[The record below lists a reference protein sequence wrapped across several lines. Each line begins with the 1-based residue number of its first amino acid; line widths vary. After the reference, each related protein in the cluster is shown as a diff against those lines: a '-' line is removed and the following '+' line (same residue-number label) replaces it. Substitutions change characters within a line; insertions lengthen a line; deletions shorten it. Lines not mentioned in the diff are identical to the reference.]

1 MSIKDYI
8 LRVFRRSDSVIH
20 LPYSGGYPLQIT
32 ERLPFSETV
41 FLNICDILTDL
52 CAGVNW
58 VRKAGDVT
66 LFAEFKGLF
75 DNFGKYILNEIYRR
89 GFVVVAYKEG
99 FGLRILRSSEY
110 VANTLPSGNM
120 QVIPTDRDLRC
131 YVMQSATLMLTGKS
145 DKEILHP
152 YLQLLD
158 NVLNGTN
165 TISQRMGAVV
175 FMSPQQVS
183 GAPTSTVLLKSD
195 KDAIEEE
202 IGSKYGYLKGQK
214 GVCVLPNAMKI
225 DTVNLAT
232 LDNKMADRVRIAV
245 LAIADR
251 IKVPANQVAMIDA
264 NSSKS
269 LSNGSE
275 LREGDMVKYRNF
287 RMLLNSTFWLLA
299 NDMGLQ
305 VDYTI
310 ENDPNYRVVE

>member
-1 MSIKDYI
+1 MKIKDYI
-8 LRVFRRSDSVIH
+8 LRVFGWKDNIVH
-20 LPYSGGYPLQIT
+20 LPYTGDYPLQIT
-32 ERLPFSETV
+32 ERLPFSEVV

-52 CAGVNW
+52 CGSVNW
-58 VRKAGDVT
+58 VRKSGDVT
-66 LFAEFKGLF
+66 LFAEFSGLF
-75 DNFGKYILNEIYRR
+75 SSFGKYILNEIYRR
-89 GFVVVAYKEG
+89 GYVVIGYREDV
-99 FGLRILRSSEY
+99 GLRVLRRDEY
-110 VANTLPSGNM
+110 VGEMLPCGSM
-120 QVIPTDRDLRC
+120 QVIPTDKEFRV
-131 YVMQSATLMLTGKS
+131 YVMQSSTLMLTGKS
-145 DKEILHP
+145 DMDILFP

-175 FMSPQQVS
+175 FLSPQQVS
-183 GAPTSTVLLKSD
+183 GAPTSTVLLKGD
-195 KDAIEEE
+195 KEAIENEL
-202 IGSKYGYLKGQK
+202 GSKYGYLRGQK

-225 DTVNLAT
+225 DTINLAT
-232 LDNKMADRVRIAV
+232 LDNKMAERVKIAV

-287 RMLLNSTFWLLA
+287 RNLLNSTFWLLA
-299 NDMGLQ
+299 QDIGLQ

-310 ENDPNYRVVE
+310 ENDPNYRGVR

>member
-1 MSIKDYI
+1 MKIRDFI
-8 LRVFRRSDSVIH
+8 LRVFNRSDSILR
-20 LPYSGGYPLQIT
+20 LPFGGAYPLQIT
-32 ERLPFSETV
+32 ERLSFADV
-41 FLNICDILTDL
+41 IFLNTCDMLTDL
-52 CAGVNW
+52 CGSVNW

-66 LFAEFKGLF
+66 LFAEFKGMF
-75 DNFGKYILNEIYRR
+75 DAFGKYILNEIYQR
-89 GFVVVAYKEG
+89 GYVVIAYREG
-99 FGLRILRSSEY
+99 FGLRLLRSNEY
-110 VANTLPSGNM
+110 VATMLPSGNM
-120 QVIPTDRDLRC
+120 QVTPTDRDLRV

-145 DKEILHP
+145 DKEMLHP
-152 YLQLLD
+152 YLSLLD

-202 IGSKYGYLKGQK
+202 ISNSYGYLRGQR

-225 DTVNLAT
+225 DTINLAA
-232 LDNKMADRVRIAV
+232 LDNKMADRVRVAV

-287 RMLLNSTFWLLA
+287 RNLLNATFWRLA
-299 NDMGLQ
+299 EDMGLQ

-310 ENDPNYRVVE
+310 ENDPNYRVIE